1 MRRREVEAGASPF
14 IFPESRMEGSR
25 TSAGWGNPVG
35 LRKDL
40 KSGLIR
46 PRTSQLIPGPMI
58 RSQARSGYPNTLLNH
73 DAKRAA
79 DKAPCPTGPPHK
91 ALLTNNLHISHHLV
105 HRTNSTPIDR
115 LRHDQECKHAA
126 ATFPA
131 FSTMGAEGLGPAYV
145 MSSNSCLIESLLT
158 RWKLRWLF

>member
-14 IFPESRMEGSR
+14 IFPESRTDGSR

-46 PRTSQLIPGPMI
+46 PRTSQLIPGPMR
-58 RSQARSGYPNTLLNH
+58 RSQARSDYLNTLLNH
-73 DAKRAA
+73 DATKGGRQGALP
-79 DKAPCPTGPPHK
+79 DRDGPHHK
-91 ALLTNNLHISHHLV
+91 ALLTNNLYISHHLV
-105 HRTNSTPIDR
+105 RTGPIDR
-115 LRHDQECKHAA
+115 LRHDRECKHAT
-126 ATFPA
+126 ATLPA
-131 FSTMGAEGLGPAYV
+131 FSTRGAEGLVPAYV

-158 RWKLRWLF
+158 VWKLRWLF